1 MNLKLPDVDVFL
13 TVGDDGTLMLL
24 VGGFATRL
32 KPDELADVL
41 RGKKLKNGP
50 RPSVKKAK
58 PKAELSFAEKRAK
71 HAAARN
77 KKGLCTWCGEKAKPG
92 KKLCGSHLLVLSKN
106 RAKKKAAGKAAA

>member
-1 MNLKLPDVDVFL
+1 MNLKLPVDVYL
-13 TVGDDGTLMLL
+13 GVGEDGSMMLL
-24 VGGFATRL
+24 VGGYVAKI

-41 RGKKLKNGP
+41 RGKQLKNGP

-58 PKAELSFAEKRAK
+58 PRAELSFAEKRAK

-106 RAKKKAAGKAAA
+106 RAKKKSAGKAAA